1 MVIATSERVLVTIH
15 NRDGQAARDRGEL
28 REALLR
34 SPREIPSRFFYD
46 DLGSRLFERIT
57 ELPEYYQTRTEHAL
71 LRAVAGRVAAMSRAS
86 QLVEIG
92 SGAATKTRVLLDA
105 MAATGRLD
113 RYVPIDV
120 AEGIVR
126 RVAEE
131 LAAEYPDLAVHGI
144 VADFNQDLSL
154 PDPTATAAP
163 QRRNGSRVSHL
174 AQTAHP
180 AAVATAAG
188 PAGVAGTAP
197 PAHPAGLAVTADTA
211 DTTDAV
217 HLDGRAERRLVIFLG
232 GTIGNLK
239 PEEARDFLAIR
250 RREMAPGDH
259 FLLGVDLIKPIA
271 RLEAA
276 YNDTAG
282 VTAEFN
288 RNILRV
294 ANQVALGG
302 DFDPAAFRHH
312 AYYDADRRW
321 IEMRLRS
328 ERRQRVRLPAADLA
342 FELAAGEEIRTEIS
356 AKYDRASAEALLAG
370 AGLEPVAWFA
380 DPDNLFGLALARHP

>member
-105 MAATGRLD
+105 LAATGRLNL
-113 RYVPIDV
+113 YVPIDV

-154 PDPTATAAP
+154 PDPTEADAP
-163 QRRNGSRVSHL
+163 QRRNGSRVPH
-174 AQTAHP
+174 
-180 AAVATAAG
+180 
-188 PAGVAGTAP
+188 
-197 PAHPAGLAVTADTA
+197 PAHPAGTGPAADSAGVPDTAHPAHSSALVDAADTA
-211 DTTDAV
+211 GAV
-217 HLDGRAERRLVIFLG
+217 HVDGRAGRRLVIFLG

-239 PEEARDFLAIR
+239 PEEAREFLAIR

-328 ERRQRVRLPAADLA
+328 ERRQQVRLPAADLD

-356 AKYDRASAEALLAG
+356 AKYDRASAEALLTG
-370 AGLEPVAWFA
+370 AGLEPVGWFT